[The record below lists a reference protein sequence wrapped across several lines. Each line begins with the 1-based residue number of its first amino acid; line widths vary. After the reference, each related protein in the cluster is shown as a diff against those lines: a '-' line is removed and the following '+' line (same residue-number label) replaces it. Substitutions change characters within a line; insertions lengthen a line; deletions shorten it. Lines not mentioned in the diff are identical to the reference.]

1 MGVETKVTFGERGC
15 PAWARVN
22 DLLTRRGFPVVVR
35 MLDGELRLPDEEVP
49 TAWQELRVGTPQGM
63 VTLKRQGNG
72 LAVVVWGNADETL
85 RQAQATVAAA
95 WAEASGGSVQA
106 GE

>member
-1 MGVETKVTFGERGC
+1 MGVEKQVTFGERGC

-35 MLDGELRLPDEEVP
+35 MVDGELRLPDEEVP
-49 TAWQELRVGTPQGM
+49 TTWQELRIGTPQGM

-72 LAVVVWGNADETL
+72 LTVVVWGNADETL
-85 RQAQATVAAA
+85 REAQDTLAAA
-95 WAEASGGSVQA
+95 WAEASGGAVREA
-106 GE
+106 